1 MQIEEKF
8 KMTPGKTEGR
18 NDDMKPPKYLAAKQ
32 SYEKLIQQAKTKLIR
47 TFLDREKRRQD
58 QYVKQQL
65 ETPINRKMIM
75 QEDLKDFRLT
85 KKKISN
91 CYIIN

>member
-1 MQIEEKF
+1 MNIEEKF
-8 KMTPGKTEGR
+8 KMTPGKQDGR
-18 NDDMKPPKYLAAKQ
+18 NDDMKPPKYLAAKA

-65 ETPINRKMIM
+65 ETPINRKMI
-75 QEDLKDFRLT
+75 L
-85 KKKISN
+85 
-91 CYIIN
+91 